1 MQEKTRYGNNGTI
14 KYIGEKVDV
23 VNDNTR
29 YARNRNKQ
37 WEYGYNEEYDIVI
50 ISKDGTLGEI
60 YEMAGIKVGLPNSPD
75 IKDIF
80 KSDEKREN
88 QVWKRTEVPKG
99 LTADNWENLYGDY
112 VEQQF
117 DYRNN
122 GYWLMID
129 GQKIYLTGTYWYFL
143 QWVKIEGDY
152 NNYRGVQNEF
162 MIFWEACK
170 ADHRCYGMIYG
181 KNRRMGATSM
191 GVAESLETGSAIEDK
206 FLGIISKAG
215 KPDAKDIFDRCV
227 TAFKRLPPF
236 FKPRT
241 DGQTTPKTELVFKE
255 ESRKRKKGETII
267 EGEGLNTT
275 VKWFN
280 TSLNSMDG
288 MPIFRVLIDE
298 YAKWSDVPF
307 DKYWRIIRTSMTKGR
322 RIFGKAM
329 CISTVNHWDKGGK
342 EAYSVWKDSD
352 IRERDLNGQ
361 TLSGLY
367 KLFIPSKY
375 CMEGFYDIYGNSII
389 DDNKEGAISDMGDKV
404 YIGSISYLRNKLQK
418 LKKDPEKYYEELRQ
432 FPDTERDMFR
442 RSSDECYFNGAK
454 LQEQIEYNQYE
465 LEEDDYGNNSIER
478 GNFVRENGLQD
489 GDVIWKPDPKNG
501 RFWLA
506 KGCHPPPE
514 MRNKKEM
521 IMKHGVYAWSPGNP
535 ELGSIGIDP
544 FNRSKTSDGRG
555 SDGAIHLLT
564 RYNALGF
571 PNNAFILEYLAR
583 PKKIEIF
590 YEDCISA
597 MVYFGVP
604 ILPELSSD
612 RFSAHI
618 IERGYRHY
626 VLTNPYKLWS
636 DLTPTEKEM
645 GGVNAQGAQF
655 REAQFQAV
663 NTYIEDYIG
672 LAMDNSN
679 REIGEMGFMPFT
691 RTLEQWLNTDPDK
704 RTDFDAYISSSLA
717 IIANQG
723 LIKKDVQQAAPI
735 KMPFKRFD
743 NSGNIS
749 VMR

>member
-1 MQEKTRYGNNGTI
+1 MQEESRYGSNGTI
-14 KYIGEKVDV
+14 KYIGVKVDV

-29 YARNRNKQ
+29 YERNRNKK

-60 YEMAGIKVGLPNSPD
+60 YEISGLKVGLPNAPD
-75 IKDIF
+75 VKIMF
-80 KSDEKREN
+80 KSDEKREK
-88 QVWKRTEVPKG
+88 QIWQRTEVPKG

-117 DYRNN
+117 DYRNE
-122 GYWLMID
+122 GYWLMIN

-152 NNYRGVQNEF
+152 NNYRAVQNEF

-170 ADHRCYGMIYG
+170 ADYRSYGMIYG

-241 DGQTTPKTELVFKE
+241 EGQTTPKTELAFVE
-255 ESRKRKKGETII
+255 ESRKRKKGETIV

-275 VKWFN
+275 IKWFN
-280 TSLNSMDG
+280 TALNSMDG
-288 MPIFRVLIDE
+288 MPVFRVLIDE
-298 YAKWSDVPF
+298 CGKWSDVPF

-329 CISTVNHWDKGGK
+329 CISTINHWDKGGK
-342 EAYSVWKDSD
+342 QFFDVWKDSD

-367 KLFIPSKY
+367 SLFIPSKY

-389 DDNKEGAISDMGDKV
+389 DDHKQGAVSDIGDKV

-454 LQEQIEYNQYE
+454 LQEQIEYNTYE

-478 GNFVRENGLQD
+478 GNFVRENGLQES
-489 GDVIWKPDPKNG
+489 DVIWKPDPKNG

-506 KGCHPPPE
+506 KGCHPTPE

-521 IMKHGVYAWSPGNP
+521 VMKHGVYAWSPGNP

-612 RFSAHI
+612 RFSAYI

-626 VLTNPYKLWS
+626 VLTNPYKLWA

-663 NTYIEDYIG
+663 NTYIEDYVGI
-672 LAMDNSN
+672 AMDDAN
-679 REIGEMGFMPFT
+679 RSIGDMGFMPFT

-704 RTDFDAYISSSLA
+704 RTDYDAYISSSLA

-723 LIKKDVQQAAPI
+723 LITKDVQKAAPI

-749 VMR
+749 IMR